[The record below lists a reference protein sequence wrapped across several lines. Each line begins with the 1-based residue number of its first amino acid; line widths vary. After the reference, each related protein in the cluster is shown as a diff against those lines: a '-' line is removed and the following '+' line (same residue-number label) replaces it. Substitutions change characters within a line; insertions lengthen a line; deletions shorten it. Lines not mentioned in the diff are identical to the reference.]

1 ALAVDQSPNVMI
13 EEEHNVTLYC
23 SQKGTSYSGMYWYR
37 QLPGQHLELIVYY
50 YYDTE
55 SMEKKFEGRFSS
67 ERKDSSLYLTV
78 RELKS
83 ADSAVYF
90 CAKQEAHCY
99 FPPQLQ
105 QIFKRLFEEIL
116 FVESLTCLLGIS
128 GCGQE
133 LHVSQT
139 PLILWNNTGESVSIH
154 CEHQGG
160 ISYNAMYWFRQ
171 LPGERI
177 QLIVYSVVGIDP
189 DFGELSTKKYDV
201 KKTEAQKGSFTVK
214 NLEPGDSVTYFC
226 A

>member
-90 CAKQEAHCY
+90 CAKQEA
-99 FPPQLQ
+99 Q
-105 QIFKRLFEEIL
+105 LFEVFAVSDTVTVLSLKYPANLMTSSFLDIL
-116 FVESLTCLLGIS
+116 AVSLP
-128 GCGQE
+128 
-133 LHVSQT
+133 T

>member
-1 ALAVDQSPNVMI
+1 ALAVDQSPNVMV
-13 EEEHNVTLYC
+13 EEGHNVTLYC
-23 SQKGTSYSGMYWYR
+23 SQKGTSYRGMYWYR

-55 SMEKKFEGRFSS
+55 SMEKKIEGRFSS

-90 CAKQEAHCY
+90 CAKQEAQH
-99 FPPQLQ
+99 
-105 QIFKRLFEEIL
+105 FKEIPYSAVIGTSSEYGKLFY
-116 FVESLTCLLGIS
+116 SLSAGR
-128 GCGQE
+128 GQE

-139 PLILWNNTGESVSIH
+139 PLILWNNTGESVSMH

-160 ISYNAMYWFRQ
+160 VTYNAMYWFRQ

-177 QLIVYSVVGIDP
+177 QLIVYSAVGIDP
-189 DFGELSTKKYDV
+189 DFGEFSTEKYDV
-201 KKTEAQKGSFTVK
+201 KKPEAQKGSFTVK
-214 NLEPGDSVTYFC
+214 NLEPGDSTTYFC
-226 A
+226 